1 MSDEL
6 QAAAHDWRDRVV
18 DFAQRLVRT
27 PSISGEEG
35 AVADLMLAEM
45 RELGY
50 DDVFRDRIGNVVGV
64 IRGTGGG
71 RRVLFNTHLDH
82 VDPGRRELWAYEPY
96 GAEIADGKMH
106 GRATSDIKGPGA
118 AQVYGAALLVRA
130 GRRPAGDVVVTGVVQ
145 EEPAASFGMR
155 HLCDVT
161 LKERNLW
168 PDVVVIGEPT
178 ARNLYL
184 GHRGRV
190 ELEVTTYGRT
200 SHGSAPWRG
209 INAVYK
215 MLPVIEGVR
224 AFESALP
231 EHPRL
236 GRASIALTIIGC
248 SPGRLSVVPDVC
260 TVCFDR
266 RTVPGETP
274 GSCVA
279 QVEALLQELTHRD
292 PELKAEARVRE
303 VEDVSYTGLRERM
316 GKIMPAWL
324 MPEDDPDTAAI
335 VEALHGLGHQPDLGT
350 WAFGTD
356 GGYTAGVLGLPTFG
370 YAPGDEACVHTPTE
384 YIAIDDLVE
393 GTAGNA
399 AIALRLS
406 TRR

>member
-1 MSDEL
+1 M
-6 QAAAHDWRDRVV
+6 
-18 DFAQRLVRT
+18 
-27 PSISGEEG
+27 
-35 AVADLMLAEM
+35 
-45 RELGY
+45 
-50 DDVFRDRIGNVVGV
+50 
-64 IRGTGGG
+64 
-71 RRVLFNTHLDH
+71 
-82 VDPGRRELWAYEPY
+82 
-96 GAEIADGKMH
+96 
-106 GRATSDIKGPGA
+106 
-118 AQVYGAALLVRA
+118 
-130 GRRPAGDVVVTGVVQ
+130 
-145 EEPAASFGMR
+145 
-155 HLCDVT
+155 
-161 LKERNLW
+161 
-168 PDVVVIGEPT
+168 
-178 ARNLYL
+178 
-184 GHRGRV
+184 
-190 ELEVTTYGRT
+190 
-200 SHGSAPWRG
+200 
-209 INAVYK
+209 
-215 MLPVIEGVR
+215 
-224 AFESALP
+224 
-231 EHPRL
+231 
-236 GRASIALTIIGC
+236 
-248 SPGRLSVVPDVC
+248 
-260 TVCFDR
+260 CFDR